1 MLQVLSK
8 QEYYDLLFMIGDE
21 ANILDKNL
29 TPDLIRNK
37 LNPTKREC
45 NCRIEILMSYDL
57 VIMID
62 NQYNLT
68 TLGKEVKHTSQ

>member
-8 QEYYDLLFMIGDE
+8 QEYHHLLFMIGDE

-29 TPDLIRNK
+29 TPDLIRNE

-57 VIMID
+57 IIMID

-68 TLGKEVKHTSQ
+68 NLR